1 MLLEFQ
7 EQRRIRKLFHSRYVL
22 IILIILALLLARAVW
37 GIYVKYERSL
47 AITEKAETDLAALED
62 RQKMLALSIESLNTD
77 EGKERELRDRFGVVK
92 EGETLVVLV
101 GDDTGEKPLK
111 HEEKSLWQKFL
122 DYLKNGR

>member
-22 IILIILALLLARAVW
+22 VILIILALLVARAVW
-37 GIYVKYERSL
+37 GIYVKYERSR
-47 AITEKAETDLAALED
+47 AITEKAQTDLVSLED

-77 EGKERELRDRFGVVK
+77 EGKERELRDRFGVIK

-101 GDDTGEKPLK
+101 GDGSDEKPLK
-111 HEEKSLWQKFL
+111 RDEKSWWQKFL
-122 DYLKNGR
+122 DYIK

>member
-22 IILIILALLLARAVW
+22 VILIILALLVARAVW
-37 GIYVKYERSL
+37 GIYVKYERSR
-47 AITEKAETDLAALED
+47 AITEKAQTDLVALED

-77 EGKERELRDRFGVVK
+77 EGKERELRDRFGVIK

-101 GDDTGEKPLK
+101 GDGSDEKPLK
-111 HEEKSLWQKFL
+111 RDEKSWWQKFL
-122 DYLKNGR
+122 DYIK

>member
-22 IILIILALLLARAVW
+22 VILIILALLLARAVW
-37 GIYVKYERSL
+37 GIYVKYERSR
-47 AITEKAETDLAALED
+47 AITEKAQTDLVALED

-101 GDDTGEKPLK
+101 GEGSDEKPLK
-111 HEEKSLWQKFL
+111 RDEKSWWQKFL
-122 DYLKNGR
+122 DYIK

>member
-22 IILIILALLLARAVW
+22 VILIILAMLLARAVW
-37 GIYVKYERSL
+37 GIYVKYERSR
-47 AITEKAETDLAALED
+47 AITDKAQTDLVTLED

-101 GDDTGEKPLK
+101 GDGTDEKPLK
-111 HEEKSLWQKFL
+111 RDEKSWWQKFL
-122 DYLKNGR
+122 DYIK

>member
-22 IILIILALLLARAVW
+22 VILIILALLVARAVW
-37 GIYVKYERSL
+37 GIYVKYERSR
-47 AITEKAETDLAALED
+47 AITEKAQTDLVALED

-77 EGKERELRDRFGVVK
+77 EGKERELRDRFGVIK

-101 GDDTGEKPLK
+101 GDSSDEKPLK
-111 HEEKSLWQKFL
+111 RDEKSWWQKFL
-122 DYLKNGR
+122 DYIK